1 MRGMLT
7 KKNAAEPSDL
17 LMQMKTKLTSWL
29 SRPVSSHGTG
39 LAPFLRNKIAQLV
52 ILIVQV
58 IRVQQDE
65 VESD

>member
-1 MRGMLT
+1 MQTDL
-7 KKNAAEPSDL
+7 NAANLTSHM
-17 LMQMKTKLTSWL
+17 MQMKTKLTSWL
-29 SRPVSSHGTG
+29 SRPVSSQGTG

-65 VESD
+65 VGSN